1 MAEDLSAQLNSTPG
15 CIPAKWSRS
24 TIADGD
30 WLQAKTL
37 APLSSRDNWLAN
49 QITQSEIDLETERRE
64 RMAADAYLSAVID
77 PLSSDLYSFSG
88 KVETSAVQITNQI
101 QTETDRATYRENEL
115 EQLITNEKNRAEGK
129 ETELQQHI
137 NEEKTRAEGAE
148 DALDTRLD
156 TVEND
161 ISTLKAAT
169 DVIMVYGT
177 YDNFSATSGEL
188 ILTDADVIKVLVDET
203 TNNEQVYYQWYDPAS
218 GHEWSNW
225 SAIGSLEPYYSK
237 SEIDGQL
244 NNIRTEVQQQYLSN
258 VVHDGRNITTT
269 LSQSY
274 PEELTIATKDDV
286 SFSNLT
292 STNISA
298 TTTKSTNFSG
308 STLSGETLYTSI
320 DGLIA
325 SATNGGAMTGVKN
338 VSGIKLTHIANQ
350 SDYVNNPD
358 DGEFSFS
365 TSADQLTFYVSGG
378 AAEWLK
384 PTTGQN
390 PYGICLTGEKIE
402 NYLGG
407 KSLNVT
413 ADYAYTAGT
422 TLDEFTATTPN
433 HEYVGKIQELHL
445 SAGKGIDFVS
455 GNDGKL
461 TISSEG
467 TTYTTGQYINISND
481 NKISVTGTL
490 INSARSGQSAY
501 NWITGQSATLSA
513 GPGIQFTSAA
523 RNTMGITITAG
534 GVGGVITAIAG
545 SALSAGSNYIGSDYI
560 YINPNNNSINLSSHI
575 SADIISANEIQI
587 KTEYYSAGLDYGGLN
602 MTGNNRSYTASIN
615 LSYTNARY
623 NSDSFAGE
631 ASWSAII
638 NNANSNWVSSNPAG
652 ISISSTNAVK
662 LVFTPTLPPT
672 LDDNTYYIV

>member
-101 QTETDRATYRENEL
+101 QAETDRATNRENEL

-129 ETELQQHI
+129 EAELQQHI

-274 PEELTIATKDDV
+274 PLELTIATKDDV

-308 STLSGETLYTSI
+308 KTLSGETLYTSI

-445 SAGKGIDFVS
+445 SAGQGIDFVS

-602 MTGNNRSYTASIN
+602 MTGNNRSYTASID
-615 LSYTNARY
+615 LSYANARY
-623 NSDSFAGE
+623 NCDGDTGTAP
-631 ASWSAII
+631 WSAII

-662 LVFTPTLPPT
+662 LVFAQTLPPT